1 MLAHRAGF
9 SAARTM
15 YNSPALDPQVAVD
28 CLKSGCSVVI
38 DSECILQVID
48 ALLKSVKISDH
59 AKILL
64 RVNPSVSIQYKKTKA
79 WTALTSHASHTS
91 KFGIPSED
99 IVPLLM
105 NKVSNIPR
113 IDGLHVHVGT
123 QMDHVEPFVTV
134 SDHLYALAQEIRSQT
149 VFTPRIIDLGGGLG
163 IPFSSQD
170 DFPTVAVLADAL
182 RPTMRPD
189 YEYWFE
195 PGHSLVGNAVGL
207 LGSIERKKTVRGKT
221 WAIANVGFD
230 SVMKISFLGWR
241 HPVLGPDNQLLS
253 TTGSDAVGS
262 PLCFAGDIV
271 LPSTDVSGLNQG
283 DPIFIQHTGAYCGSC
298 MNTFNGRRSGGTV
311 VLRGKDDGFI
321 TLLVTNPP
329 ASLEDEALAKLYAWG
344 AMSSEPLPPRSTTTW
359 LTNGKHS
366 NEITLEMAAEEFD
379 PLPLSSA
386 VVKDHGE
393 TWDYLFA
400 RILITDRSFEFIV
413 QVHNQV
419 SFCTM
424 SLLERIATDA
434 IIVAIRKS
442 CGQTSKDTSVS
453 GTSSRMVRQD
463 QVSSKRP
470 VTVRVDLSSGGP
482 VVGSSTDAERS
493 CKFTFNNGAV
503 VGSLEVVYKE

>member
-1 MLAHRAGF
+1 
-9 SAARTM
+9 
-15 YNSPALDPQVAVD
+15 
-28 CLKSGCSVVI
+28 VVI
-38 DSECILQVID
+38 DSETLFQEID
-48 ALLKSVKISDH
+48 ALLKGVKISDQ

-64 RVNPSVSIQYKKTKA
+64 RVNPSVPIRYKKTED
-79 WTALTSHASHTS
+79 WSELTSHASNTG

-163 IPFSSQD
+163 IPFSPQD

-182 RPTMRPD
+182 RPTLRPD

-195 PGHSLVGNAVGL
+195 PGHALVGNAVGL

-230 SVMKISFLGWR
+230 SIMKMSLLGWR
-241 HPVLGPDNQLLS
+241 HPVLGPDSRLLS
-253 TTGSDAVGS
+253 TTGPDALGG

-271 LPSTDVSGLNQG
+271 LPSTDVSGLNKG

-311 VLRGKDDGFI
+311 VLRGKDDGFT

-329 ASLEDEALAKLYAWG
+329 AALEDEALANLYEWG
-344 AMSSEPLPPRSTTTW
+344 ALSTEPKTTRSTITW
-359 LTNGKHS
+359 STNGSHS
-366 NEITLEMAAEEFD
+366 NEVTHEMAAEEFD

-386 VVKDHGE
+386 VLKDHVE
-393 TWDYLFA
+393 TWDYLSS
-400 RILITDRSFEFIV
+400 RILTDRSYEFIV
-413 QVHNQV
+413 QVHNEV
-419 SFCTM
+419 SFCSM
-424 SLLERIATDA
+424 PLLQRIAADA
-434 IIVAIRKS
+434 LIIAIMKS
-442 CGQTSKDTSVS
+442 CGKASKDTAVW
-453 GTSSRMVRQD
+453 GTSSRIVLQTA
-463 QVSSKRP
+463 VSTKRP
-470 VTVRVDLSSGGP
+470 VTVRIDLSGGGP
-482 VVGSSTDAERS
+482 GITEKKAERS
-493 CKFTFNNGAV
+493 VKFTFNNGAA
-503 VGSLEVVYKE
+503 VGSFEVVYKHDNHHSLSA